1 MSHCMAPGDPLQGS
15 IRTERKCR
23 HLRETREQEGQ
34 PAQKRADA
42 DRGAGRDPGSV
53 GRSVWLEAGRKLEQV
68 RVGATQA
75 LGGSWRDL

>member
-1 MSHCMAPGDPLQGS
+1 MDPSHYALGKFKQP
-15 IRTERKCR
+15 TE
-23 HLRETREQEGQ
+23 G
-34 PAQKRADA
+34 P
-42 DRGAGRDPGSV
+42 V